1 MKYIIIIAISLI
13 EIDTF
18 AQQIRN
24 FNDIPQDILVNL
36 NKMGRDTEIA
46 LNNYEAE
53 FLNKIFEN
61 SRENFDFTNK
71 KVVFIYAHIGI
82 KSKKHFFS
90 EQRKRFLD
98 KSTISSCSLF
108 ILDKKQSE
116 TNKYDAIITC
126 WFKFYPNLEKLIK
139 KVRKNNLQDIKKT
152 GQVIP

>member
-36 NKMGRDTEIA
+36 EKMGRNTEIA

-90 EQRKRFLD
+90 EQRKRFSD
-98 KSTISSCSLF
+98 KSTVSSCSLF

-139 KVRKNNLQDIKKT
+139 KVRKNNLQDIKV
-152 GQVIP
+152 GA

>member
-36 NKMGRDTEIA
+36 DKMGRNTEIA

-71 KVVFIYAHIGI
+71 KVVFIYAHIGV

-90 EQRKRFLD
+90 EQRKRFLM

-139 KVRKNNLQDIKKT
+139 KVRKNNLQDIKV
-152 GQVIP
+152 GA

>member
-36 NKMGRDTEIA
+36 DKMGRNTEIA

-82 KSKKHFFS
+82 KSKKHF
-90 EQRKRFLD
+90 
-98 KSTISSCSLF
+98 
-108 ILDKKQSE
+108 
-116 TNKYDAIITC
+116 
-126 WFKFYPNLEKLIK
+126 
-139 KVRKNNLQDIKKT
+139 V
-152 GQVIP
+152 

>member
-61 SRENFDFTNK
+61 SRENFDFIN
-71 KVVFIYAHIGI
+71 
-82 KSKKHFFS
+82 
-90 EQRKRFLD
+90 
-98 KSTISSCSLF
+98 
-108 ILDKKQSE
+108 
-116 TNKYDAIITC
+116 
-126 WFKFYPNLEKLIK
+126 
-139 KVRKNNLQDIKKT
+139 KNNFLICKVKVFSAVLENFIK
-152 GQVIP
+152 ILCFIII

>member
-36 NKMGRDTEIA
+36 DKMGRNTEIA

-53 FLNKIFEN
+53 YLNKIFEN
-61 SRENFDFTNK
+61 SREHFDFTNK
-71 KVVFIYAHIGI
+71 KVVFIYAHIGV

-98 KSTISSCSLF
+98 KNTISSCSLF

-116 TNKYDAIITC
+116 TNKYDAIIAC
-126 WFKFYPNLEKLIK
+126 WFKIRPDLEKLIK
-139 KVRKNNLQDIKKT
+139 RIEKNNL
-152 GQVIP
+152 